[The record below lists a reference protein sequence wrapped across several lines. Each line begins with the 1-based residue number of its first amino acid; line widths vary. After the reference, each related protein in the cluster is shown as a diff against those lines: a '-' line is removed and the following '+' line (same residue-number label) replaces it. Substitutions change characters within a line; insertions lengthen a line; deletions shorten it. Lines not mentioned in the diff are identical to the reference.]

1 MSSAVNLTNK
11 QFLTCRKEDIQ
22 LKLHFVAM
30 RLQALSE
37 QSQKISILYSNTMNA
52 NDDPTTVAAGAPL
65 PTGYN
70 DAALYG
76 TVANPAVPIQTGEG
90 VGATTANGQ
99 VFIDFTDG
107 NNAAH
112 HMTYEAATTF
122 IAGESK
128 ALELKS
134 NDLQAQLTE
143 TKSEIDSVDKLLGED
158 IKKEY
163 GYVSQ

>member
-37 QSQKISILYSNTMNA
+37 QSQEISILYSNEVNKT
-52 NDDPTTVAAGAPL
+52 DDATTVAAGAPL
-65 PTGYN
+65 PTGY
-70 DAALYG
+70 DDSALYG
-76 TVANPAVPIQTGEG
+76 TVADPSADVQTGEG

-99 VFIDFTDG
+99 VYIDFTDG
-107 NNAAH
+107 NGGAH

-122 IAGESK
+122 IASESK

-143 TKSEIDSVDKLLGED
+143 TKTEIDSCDKLLGED

-163 GYVSQ
+163 AYTGS